1 MLITLFPQRMKLF
14 YKVFVVL
21 AFVGSFAHQTDAKVT
36 FSSLERKII
45 QWTDERHNAD
55 SVVLYL
61 THKDPSVAWRAAW
74 ALANMED
81 SSARSKLIQ
90 AIAKEERPV
99 PLDGMAFA
107 LGVLGQSKQSYQTL
121 MSVAKKYPTDDVFR
135 AIGRTVPKEEVS
147 ALYSAT
153 VKLLEARKVSDQT
166 ATILIIE
173 LSLRKLMTDDYCRLA
188 TQLASANDTR
198 TRWQAIYAFSRTEDS
213 ALLYR
218 YIPAIAEAIGDAGS
232 PEVRMFAAN
241 ALGRIH
247 NDSAGKLLI
256 RAARSEQEWRVKVSI
271 FNALTRMPRMN
282 SNILEIIRKTV
293 DAVSTESLLSEHTAN
308 AALMTLDAM
317 TAAGKLSLSDSSTVR
332 DWLHTFKTENELY
345 PLMPLRIRAQAMITL
360 SRLEKSIE
368 VYRGMTD
375 IYTYRQKG
383 ASTIVTQAFGV
394 SKDTLCFKQ
403 LLMRLL
409 QSPES
414 EMHPSL
420 EALNASWQL
429 AKKDSVYMNELTE
442 EKLSGAYRKL
452 LIRLPSQ
459 FVDPAIVT
467 TALEYIQDSSIITD
481 STLRIEAND
490 YISQYIERFSSKEFS
505 DQLQSTLQA
514 IRWLKPSGTD
524 IIIKVRK
531 LYERAC
537 TEWSDKALADSARLT
552 LKVLGS
558 DVEKPLM
565 VSIRKTNIN
574 WELLENSPDTILVQ
588 YAPEFMFIKLDK
600 YNAPMTCLNMIK
612 LFAEN
617 YFAQNYFHR
626 VVPNFV
632 IQGGDRTATGFG
644 GPGYSIRR
652 EISNVYYDEIGVVG
666 MASSG
671 KDTEGSQWFA
681 THVPT
686 PHLNSRYTIWG
697 KIVQGFGAL
706 NTIQRYDKI
715 DNIIPYQ

>member
-1 MLITLFPQRMKLF
+1 MLITLFPQRMKLL

-21 AFVGSFAHQTDAKVT
+21 IFTLSLVRQTDAKVT
-36 FSSLERKII
+36 FSPLERKII
-45 QWTDERHNAD
+45 GWTDERRNAD
-55 SVVLYL
+55 SVALYL
-61 THKDPSVAWRAAW
+61 THNDPRVAWRAAW
-74 ALANMED
+74 ALANIED
-81 SSARSKLIQ
+81 SLARPKLIQ
-90 AIAKEERPV
+90 VITKEERPV

-107 LGVLGQSKQSYQTL
+107 LGVLGPSKQSYQAL
-121 MSVAKKYPTDDVFR
+121 MAVAKKYPTDDVFR
-135 AIGRTVPKEEVS
+135 AIGRTVPKDEVPS
-147 ALYSAT
+147 LYTAV
-153 VKLLEARKVSDQT
+153 VKMLEARKVSEQT
-166 ATILIIE
+166 VTVLIIE
-173 LSLRKLMTDDYCRLA
+173 LSLRKLMSDDLCKLVA
-188 TQLASANDTR
+188 QLASANDTR
-198 TRWQAIYAFSRTEDS
+198 TRWQAIYSFSRTEDS

-218 YIPAIAEAIGDAGS
+218 HIPAIAEAIGDAGS

-247 NDSAGKLLI
+247 NDSAGRLLI

-271 FNALTRMPRMN
+271 LNALGRMPRMN

-293 DAVSTESLLSEHTAN
+293 DAVSTELLVSEHTAN

-332 DWLHTFKTENELY
+332 DWLHTFKIENELY
-345 PLMPLRIRAQAMITL
+345 SLMPLRIRAQAMITL

-394 SKDTLCFKQ
+394 TKDTLCFKQ

-414 EMHPSL
+414 EMYPSL
-420 EALNASWQL
+420 EALNISWQL
-429 AKKDSVYMNELTE
+429 AKKDSVYMDQLAE

-467 TALEYIQDSSIITD
+467 TSLEYLQDSSIIID

-490 YISQYIERFSSKEFS
+490 YISQYIDRFSSKEFS

-514 IRWLKPSGTD
+514 IRWLKPRGADMIT
-524 IIIKVRK
+524 KVRK
-531 LYERAC
+531 LYERASI
-537 TEWSDKALADSARLT
+537 EWSDKALADSARVT
-552 LKVLGS
+552 LKALGS
-558 DVEKPLM
+558 DVEKPL
-565 VSIRKTNIN
+565 VTTIRKSNIN
-574 WELLENSPDTILVQ
+574 WELLESTPDTILVQ
-588 YAPEFMFIKLDK
+588 YAPEFIFIQLDK
-600 YNAPMTCLNMIK
+600 HNAPLTCLNMIK
-612 LFAEN
+612 LFQEN

-666 MASSG
+666 MASNG

-706 NTIQRYDKI
+706 NTIQRYDKV